1 MGDAA
6 APGSPSAPGGGAGR
20 ALRSVHPAPTAV
32 RLAAL
37 LLLAL
42 AAPLQAQDL
51 ATPPGRAVM
60 VESVGPY
67 LLGGGVAVQARVRPG
82 VEVRGGVGVREL
94 DPIGGGGH
102 AAATVTALATTGSR
116 RVGVEGGA
124 GLTLAL
130 SREPTA
136 GARDRGPAVV
146 PHGYAGFRFSAPQR
160 ALDGKKRLPP
170 DLVLRVGSV
179 LVFDRV
185 GTTPSPVLLPSLAVG
200 LAF

>member
-1 MGDAA
+1 MR
-6 APGSPSAPGGGAGR
+6 PL
-20 ALRSVHPAPTAV
+20 ALV
-32 RLAAL
+32 
-37 LLLAL
+37 LLAL

-60 VESVGPY
+60 VETVGPY
-67 LLGGGVAVQARVRPG
+67 LLGGGVAVQAQVGPH
-82 VEVRGGVGVREL
+82 VALRGGVGVREL

-102 AAATVTALATTGSR
+102 AAASATVLATTGGR

-124 GLTLAL
+124 GLTAAR
-130 SREPTA
+130 SREGTA
-136 GARDRGPAVV
+136 ATGYRDRGPGVV

-160 ALDGKKRLPP
+160 VLDGRKRLPP
-170 DLVLRVGSV
+170 DLVLRVGST

-185 GTTPSPVLLPSLAVG
+185 GTTPGPVLLPSVAVG